1 EPRLLHDPRP
11 SLGIGSSLVAP
22 RLGAWRATSL
32 SLPALLKLRLRL
44 RWIDPVLV
52 TQLYRNFLAEQSLKK
67 HRLTSSIQILSIG
80 SSEDGR
86 GTFEGGTIKRK
97 KFNEKA
103 CDTARGYGRA
113 CPDPRRFYP

>member
-1 EPRLLHDPRP
+1 IGAAALARSTPESWNWIVASRAPPRRMA
-11 SLGIGSSLVAP
+11 GNIAEFACLV
-22 RLGAWRATSL
+22 
-32 SLPALLKLRLRL
+32 KLRL

-52 TQLYRNFLAEQSLKK
+52 TQLYQNFLAEQSLKK

-80 SSEDGR
+80 SSEEGR